1 MVIVTDFAFGWR
13 ACRIGSDNVKYDG
26 HFGVNQAHTR
36 MQANSVARLHGTFV
50 AGILSPKRNSPAPA
64 ICPDCTLAQPSTK
77 GEQDFEE
84 ALHQAVRRGVIVVAA
99 PGNQGALGGSAITRP
114 PWVISM
120 VACDLRGRL
129 IRSHPNCH
137 RTRTG

>member
-1 MVIVTDFAFGWR
+1 MMVPLELTRLTRACGPTAWR
-13 ACRIGSDNVKYDG
+13 ACTGPLWPASYP
-26 HFGVNQAHTR
+26 Q
-36 MQANSVARLHGTFV
+36 S
-50 AGILSPKRNSPAPA
+50 GILPLPPFAP
-64 ICPDCTLAQPSTK
+64 TQPSTK
-77 GEQDFEE
+77 GEQDFEK